1 MDWTT
6 RAVIAHS
13 ERTAHASILTTD
25 QAVLAHAAICVAV
38 RNHGINGAWVVAH
51 THPGGRW
58 VATWARTTDDLAA
71 LVNGTHQTL
80 HVVSVADAIASYA
93 EQAA

>member
-13 ERTAHASILTTD
+13 EQTAHTSILTTD

-38 RNHGINGAWVVAH
+38 RNHGVDGAWVVAH

-58 VATWARTTDDLAA
+58 VATWARTPADLGR
-71 LVNGTHQTL
+71 LVDGTHQTF
-80 HVVSVADAIASYA
+80 HVVNVADAIVSYT